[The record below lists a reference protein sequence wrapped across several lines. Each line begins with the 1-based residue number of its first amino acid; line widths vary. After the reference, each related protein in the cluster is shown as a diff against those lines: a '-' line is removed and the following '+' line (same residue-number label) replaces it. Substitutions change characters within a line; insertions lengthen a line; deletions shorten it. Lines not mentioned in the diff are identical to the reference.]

1 MSFLKK
7 NPKNI
12 TYVQRISTPPNPQF
26 RIGLCQQN
34 TELVILLL
42 NIKRSEP
49 YVFIALR
56 VVHVMQYTHTQKKP
70 TFMRHHACTQNIDMY
85 IFCTLYKEAKQR
97 ESALLTRD

>member
-56 VVHVMQYTHTQKKP
+56 VVHVMQYTHTQKNQHSCVIMHVHKILIC
-70 TFMRHHACTQNIDMY
+70 TFFVLYIKKQNSVNPRY
-85 IFCTLYKEAKQR
+85 
-97 ESALLTRD
+97 